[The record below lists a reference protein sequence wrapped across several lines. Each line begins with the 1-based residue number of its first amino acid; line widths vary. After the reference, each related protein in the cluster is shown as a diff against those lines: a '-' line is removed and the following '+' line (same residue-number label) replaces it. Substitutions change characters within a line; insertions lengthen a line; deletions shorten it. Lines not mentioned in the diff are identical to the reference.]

1 MILCNQHYNE
11 QYVTL
16 GNLPA
21 VADDFKVAKHTVM
34 MMGIPRQN
42 TFELKDTKYDE
53 LKEIF
58 TRLRLRFA
66 VLTAKL
72 DKSIGTYED
81 GGFLNGLL
89 WE

>member
-1 MILCNQHYNE
+1 
-11 QYVTL
+11 
-16 GNLPA
+16 
-21 VADDFKVAKHTVM
+21 M

-42 TFELKDTKYDE
+42 TFELKDTKHEE
-53 LKEIF
+53 LKELF
-58 TRLRLRFA
+58 NQLRLRFA

-81 GGFLNGLL
+81 GGFLNGLK